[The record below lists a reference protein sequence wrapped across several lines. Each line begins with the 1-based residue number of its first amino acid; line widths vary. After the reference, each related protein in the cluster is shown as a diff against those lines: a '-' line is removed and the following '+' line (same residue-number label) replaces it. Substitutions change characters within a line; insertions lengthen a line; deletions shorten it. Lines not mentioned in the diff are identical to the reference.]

1 MRRAGG
7 LLMRLIAYSR
17 VSTED
22 QARGGHSLSQQP
34 ERLAAGCIAHQHTL
48 VDVIVE
54 GEGVSGSIP
63 LERRPG
69 GAALLRRLKARDADG
84 VIVVRLERLFRDL
97 LDGVHFFR
105 TTARDHGIAV
115 VSLSEHI
122 DTSCASGR
130 MALNMHL
137 LMADYERD
145 KGAERTAEVMRGLR
159 EGGRVYGHVPYG
171 CAAVDGAL
179 YRDAGTWPLRES
191 IVRLRTVDAM
201 TYDAMRHVLRERG
214 VPAPNGG
221 QRWAKSSLAEIVK
234 THSSLTHLPLQPMQV
249 APAAC
254 PAPEAAASERSDTD
268 AHAAMH

>member
-1 MRRAGG
+1 
-7 LLMRLIAYSR
+7 MRLIAYSR

-34 ERLAAGCIAHQHTL
+34 ERLAAGCIAHQYTL

-54 GEGVSGSIP
+54 AEGVSGSIP

-69 GAALLRRLKARDADG
+69 GAELLRRLKAGHADG

-122 DTSCASGR
+122 DTSTASGR

-171 CAAVDGAL
+171 CIAHAGAL
-179 YRDAGTWPLRES
+179 FRDPVTWPLRES
-191 IVRLRTVDAM
+191 IVALRQVDGM
-201 TYDAMRHVLRERG
+201 TFDAMRHVLRERG
-214 VPAPNGG
+214 VAPPNGG
-221 QRWAKSSLAEIVK
+221 ARWAKSSLAEIVK
-234 THSSLTHLPLQPMQV
+234 SHPSLTHLPLQLPQG
-249 APAAC
+249 AAAIG
-254 PAPEAAASERSDTD
+254 PVLDAAASPRSDVD
-268 AHAAMH
+268 ALALH